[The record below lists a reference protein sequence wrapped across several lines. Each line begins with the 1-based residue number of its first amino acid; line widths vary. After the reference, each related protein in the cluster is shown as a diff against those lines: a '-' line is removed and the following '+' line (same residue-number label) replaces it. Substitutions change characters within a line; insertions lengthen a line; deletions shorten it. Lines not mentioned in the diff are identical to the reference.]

1 MQQESAST
9 PAICIMAESAER
21 AEQPG
26 TFLAGTMQTRERVL
40 SPDRRG
46 WEALEPQQGQG
57 PEPGQGSVEVAGCQA
72 SQAPA
77 WQAGS
82 LASVGAQTLGAGSW
96 SGPAWGAGSWS
107 SPAWGARLASGMLPL
122 LPRALLAG
130 AWGSQPARISTI
142 VRICATAVEQY
153 TGTASSKLT
162 ICAAYST

>member
-40 SPDRRG
+40 SPDRRE

-72 SQAPA
+72 PQAPPL
-77 WQAGS
+77 QAGS
-82 LASVGAQTLGAGSW
+82 LASVGAQTL
-96 SGPAWGAGSWS
+96 GAGSWS

-142 VRICATAVEQY
+142 VRICATAVEQF